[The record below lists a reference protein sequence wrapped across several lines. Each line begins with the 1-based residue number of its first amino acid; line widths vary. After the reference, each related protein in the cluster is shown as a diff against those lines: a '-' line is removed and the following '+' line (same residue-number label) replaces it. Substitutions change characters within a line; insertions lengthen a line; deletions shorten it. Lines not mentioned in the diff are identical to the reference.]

1 MAEARSSKRIPL
13 TQWHF
18 AIVDAEDVEWLSE
31 FRWCVLRT
39 RSGAPRYAVRRE
51 NKQFIFMHRMIIP
64 APNGMDVDH
73 INGNGLDNR
82 RHNLRFCTRSE
93 NLQNMRPRGG
103 SSSFKGVYRHK
114 RDQVWRAYI
123 DVNKVRLSLGS
134 FQDETDA
141 ARAYDEAAR
150 KHFGAFARPNFLQ
163 LHPETS
169 TEE

>member
-1 MAEARSSKRIPL
+1 MADAASFRRIPL

-18 AIVDAEDVEWLSE
+18 AIVDVEDFEWLSE
-31 FRWCVLRT
+31 FRWCVLRARNET
-39 RSGAPRYAVRRE
+39 PRYAVRRE
-51 NKQFIFMHRMIIP
+51 NKQFIFMHRTIIP
-64 APNGMDVDH
+64 APNGMDIDH

-82 RHNLRFCTRSE
+82 RHNLRLCTRSE

-103 SSSFKGVYRHK
+103 SSCFKGVYRHK

-134 FQDETDA
+134 FQNEADA

-150 KHFGAFARPNFLQ
+150 KYFGAFARPNFPQLQ
-163 LHPETS
+163 PDIR